1 MTLFINVLQNN
12 IILKSGFILHIR
24 PFLSKDLINALL
36 YTGRD
41 SDPDPAL
48 LYESRSRFGFQ
59 ISLDP
64 GPVRYPDP
72 DPRHIISSQKVRH

>member
-12 IILKSGFILHIR
+12 IILKSGFILHN
-24 PFLSKDLINALL
+24 LSKDLINALL

-48 LYESRSRFGFQ
+48 LYESSSRFGFQ

-72 DPRHIISSQKVRH
+72 RHISSQKVRH